1 MKNFIIQNY
10 FKIIRLQTGF
20 LSESIIG
27 RLYNLTWFK
36 ELRISNT
43 VINYFDF
50 FLLAIVIF
58 SIVGDFI
65 YIASSIIQ
73 HLIDFF
79 NINGVDFLNKMVE
92 GNNTSSVSNTNTTTT
107 TIIHNDA
114 TQIKNIFFI
123 CERTMFIYGSGGYRL
138 SLLKGGGTPGSRAF
152 VICSTI
158 VGDALSKVVNNTIN
172 DPSYVRNNYVNWA
185 NRSEGQVNV
194 TIDDST
200 TSKLVEATSKSFIRG
215 GHSLGDFTQELLN
228 GVFDKIKF
236 ILEPVQVNYSNEVL
250 ANQIYDLS
258 ILLFVLSL
266 LIVGLIIVLLLNI
279 ILYINM
285 DRIINFFNNKFVK
298 WYLVINKKFLTV
310 EIFILGGTI
319 LYFMYTLI
327 TGIQFIAT
335 HPIIIN

>member
-10 FKIIRLQTGF
+10 FKIIRLQT
-20 LSESIIG
+20 G

-43 VINYFDF
+43 VINFFDL

-79 NINGVDFLNKMVE
+79 NLSGVDFVNKMVE
-92 GNNTSSVSNTNTTTT
+92 GNSTSTISSTNTTTT
-107 TIIHNDA
+107 IINNDA
-114 TQIKNIFFI
+114 I
-123 CERTMFIYGSGGYRL
+123 RTMFIYGSGGYRL
-138 SLLKGGGTPGSRAF
+138 TLLKGGGTPGSRAF
-152 VICSTI
+152 VIGTTI
-158 VGDALSKVVNNTIN
+158 LGDALSKVVNNTIN
-172 DPSYVRNNYVNWA
+172 DPSYVRNQYINWA
-185 NRSEGQVNV
+185 NRNEGQVNV

-200 TSKLVEATSKSFIRG
+200 TSKLVEATSKSFLSG
-215 GHSLGDFTQELLN
+215 GDSLGDFTQELLN

-266 LIVGLIIVLLLNI
+266 IIVGLIIVLLLNI

>member
-10 FKIIRLQTGF
+10 FKIIRLQT
-20 LSESIIG
+20 G

-43 VINYFDF
+43 VINFFDL

-79 NINGVDFLNKMVE
+79 NLSGVDFVNKMVE
-92 GNNTSSVSNTNTTTT
+92 GNSTSTISSTNTTTT
-107 TIIHNDA
+107 IINNDA
-114 TQIKNIFFI
+114 I
-123 CERTMFIYGSGGYRL
+123 RTMFIYGSGGYRL
-138 SLLKGGGTPGSRAF
+138 TLLKGGGTPGSRAF
-152 VICSTI
+152 VIGTTI
-158 VGDALSKVVNNTIN
+158 LGDALSKVVNNTIN
-172 DPSYVRNNYVNWA
+172 DPSYVRNQYINWA
-185 NRSEGQVNV
+185 NRNEGQVNV

-200 TSKLVEATSKSFIRG
+200 TSKLVEATSKSFISG
-215 GHSLGDFTQELLN
+215 GDSLGDFTQELLN

-266 LIVGLIIVLLLNI
+266 IIVGLIIVLLLNI

>member
-10 FKIIRLQTGF
+10 FKIIRLQTG
-20 LSESIIG
+20 S
-27 RLYNLTWFK
+27 LYNLTWFK

-43 VINYFDF
+43 VINFIDL

-79 NINGVDFLNKMVE
+79 NLSGVDFVNKMVE
-92 GNNTSSVSNTNTTTT
+92 GNSTSTISSTNTTT
-107 TIIHNDA
+107 TIIHNDGSWSNA
-114 TQIKNIFFI
+114 I
-123 CERTMFIYGSGGYRL
+123 RTMFIYGSGGYRL
-138 SLLKGGGTPGSRAF
+138 TLLKGGGTPGSRAF
-152 VICSTI
+152 VIGTTI
-158 VGDALSKVVNNTIN
+158 LGDALSKVVNNTIN
-172 DPSYVRNNYVNWA
+172 DPSYVRNQYINWSFIWA
-185 NRSEGQVNV
+185 NRNEGQVNV

-266 LIVGLIIVLLLNI
+266 IIVGLIIVLLLNI

-285 DRIINFFNNKFVK
+285 DRIINFFNNKYVK

>member
-10 FKIIRLQTGF
+10 FKIIRLQT
-20 LSESIIG
+20 G

-43 VINYFDF
+43 VINFFDL

-79 NINGVDFLNKMVE
+79 NLSGVDFVNKMVE
-92 GNNTSSVSNTNTTTT
+92 GNSTSTISSTNTTT
-107 TIIHNDA
+107 TIIHNDGSWSNA
-114 TQIKNIFFI
+114 I
-123 CERTMFIYGSGGYRL
+123 RTMFIYGSGGYRL
-138 SLLKGGGTPGSRAF
+138 TLLKGGGTPVGRAF
-152 VICSTI
+152 VIGTTI
-158 VGDALSKVVNNTIN
+158 LGDALSKVVNNTIN
-172 DPSYVRNNYVNWA
+172 DPSYVRNQYINWA
-185 NRSEGQVNV
+185 NRNEGQVNV

-200 TSKLVEATSKSFIRG
+200 TSKLVEATSKSFISG
-215 GHSLGDFTQELLN
+215 GDSLGDFTQELLN

-266 LIVGLIIVLLLNI
+266 IIVGLIIVLLLNI

>member
-10 FKIIRLQTGF
+10 FKIIRLQTGRF
-20 LSESIIG
+20 F
-27 RLYNLTWFK
+27 NLTWFK

-43 VINYFDF
+43 VINFIDL

-73 HLIDFF
+73 QLIDFF
-79 NINGVDFLNKMVE
+79 NLSGVDFVNKMVE
-92 GNNTSSVSNTNTTTT
+92 VNSTSTISSTNTTT
-107 TIIHNDA
+107 TIIHNDGSWSNA
-114 TQIKNIFFI
+114 I
-123 CERTMFIYGSGGYRL
+123 RTMFIYGSGGYRL
-138 SLLKGGGTPGSRAF
+138 TLLKGGGTPGSRAF
-152 VICSTI
+152 VLGITI
-158 VGDALSKVVNNTIN
+158 LGDALSKVVNNTIN
-172 DPSYVRNNYVNWA
+172 YPSYVRNQYINWSFFLA
-185 NRSEGQVNV
+185 NRNEGQVNV

-200 TSKLVEATSKSFIRG
+200 TSKLVEATSKSFISG

-266 LIVGLIIVLLLNI
+266 IIVGLIIVLLLNI

-285 DRIINFFNNKFVK
+285 DRIINFFNNKYVK